1 MCNSVSFKMSG
12 GVFRNIKKKKTR
24 KKCGKKHYSPS
35 VWSYSPMNRLVK
47 KRTVR
52 AVKKKKKCGWVS
64 FCMFSNWSN
73 YRSEKMPIKNSQNLI
88 NPLIRNAGS
97 FLGQK
102 NLSVK
107 WGFPVGRVFMKKKKY
122 NWICV
127 ANLYWIIGLIFLH
140 KLKLMDIQINLVKL

>member
-12 GVFRNIKKKKTR
+12 AVFRNKKKKK

-52 AVKKKKKCGWVS
+52 AVNKKSEWVS

-88 NPLIRNAGS
+88 NPIIRNAGS

-107 WGFPVGRVFMKKKKY
+107 WGFSVGRVFMKKKKY

>member
-1 MCNSVSFKMSG
+1 
-12 GVFRNIKKKKTR
+12 
-24 KKCGKKHYSPS
+24 
-35 VWSYSPMNRLVK
+35 
-47 KRTVR
+47 
-52 AVKKKKKCGWVS
+52 
-64 FCMFSNWSN
+64 MFSNWSN

-88 NPLIRNAGS
+88 NPIIRNAGS

-107 WGFPVGRVFMKKKKY
+107 WGFPVGRVFYEDEKN

>member
-1 MCNSVSFKMSG
+1 
-12 GVFRNIKKKKTR
+12 
-24 KKCGKKHYSPS
+24 
-35 VWSYSPMNRLVK
+35 
-47 KRTVR
+47 
-52 AVKKKKKCGWVS
+52 
-64 FCMFSNWSN
+64 MFSNWSN
-73 YRSEKMPIKNSQNLI
+73 YRSEKVPIKNSQNLI
-88 NPLIRNAGS
+88 NPIIRNAGS

>member
-12 GVFRNIKKKKTR
+12 GVFRNKKKKKE

-52 AVKKKKKCGWVS
+52 AVKKKKCEWVS
-64 FCMFSNWSN
+64 FCMFSDWSN

-88 NPLIRNAGS
+88 NPIISNVGS

-140 KLKLMDIQINLVKL
+140 KLLLMNIQINLVKL